1 MSDITRWKV
10 SGPATRLQPDAN
22 GPWVALVDYY
32 RAIDRLIAQRDAAQA
47 EVERL
52 KNAID
57 HLTSERDEAR
67 AERDAAQRERERVQ
81 DLLTLAGRELST
93 LREAL
98 RVRRRDQ
105 SDQRDKALACV
116 KRLTHQNIE
125 RLKNALDHR
134 TSERDEARAEVE
146 RLRAERDQMATHPR
160 GREVGRFGLDGH
172 YLDAMEPERPTDE
185 DIWREA
191 FITMLPSFP
200 WEKAAEKSDCVLVE
214 YRKRWPR

>member
-1 MSDITRWKV
+1 MSDAPTKTYPPEFLEAMIADHEAERA
-10 SGPATRLQPDAN
+10 GATPEESSAVQAKGDAMSEIKRFDIPRHGNECMHEDPDGEYVQYDDHQAEMKRLTAERDEVEAEVEQLWRDLTAAD
-22 GPWVALVDYY
+22 GT
-32 RAIDRLIAQRDAAQA
+32 IDGLRTELAEQDCKLETAQA

-52 KNAID
+52 K
-57 HLTSERDEAR
+57 
-67 AERDAAQRERERVQ
+67 AE
-81 DLLTLAGRELST
+81 
-93 LREAL
+93 
-98 RVRRRDQ
+98 
-105 SDQRDKALACV
+105 V
-116 KRLTHQNIE
+116 KRQ
-125 RLKNALDHR
+125 K
-134 TSERDEARAEVE
+134 
-146 RLRAERDQMATHPR
+146 AERDQMATHPR